1 MAHHRTPEIDR
12 ALEVVVS
19 EINSLTER
27 QDGGPGVVLTAG
39 GLVIA
44 GTIIPDW
51 QWFDEVEHVARAA
64 FTVHTGGSID
74 DEHGGWARLLRGVSE
89 SLVRDR
95 EEHRAAQNAIAG
107 LSESY
112 RRLLA
117 REDRTTH
124 IHLSDARVLASGVS
138 PLPPGGMHWRGRLS
152 EVSGWSF
159 GHLGESSPAS
169 VEDSDRTTGGGGVDP
184 TGASARGGKPAHPAT
199 RGPPAATAPGR
210 DRGQPVLGS
219 DSAAHGPGDPG
230 TSRCGAVVVRP

>member
-1 MAHHRTPEIDR
+1 MARDGDPEIDR

-19 EINSLTER
+19 EINSLAER
-27 QDGGPGVVLTAG
+27 QDGGPGVVLTVG
-39 GLVIA
+39 GLIIG

-51 QWFDEVEHVARAA
+51 QWFDDVEQVARAA

-124 IHLSDARVLASGVS
+124 IHLSDARVLALGVS
-138 PLPPGGMHWRGRLS
+138 PSLPGGMHWRGRLS

-159 GHLGESSPAS
+159 GHLGEPSSAS
-169 VEDSDRTTGGGGVDP
+169 VEDSDRTT
-184 TGASARGGKPAHPAT
+184 
-199 RGPPAATAPGR
+199 
-210 DRGQPVLGS
+210 
-219 DSAAHGPGDPG
+219 
-230 TSRCGAVVVRP
+230 